1 MSNFVQPELL
11 NYYVTSIRPM
21 QVHEIGSKKWLESH
35 EKLIRLSH
43 QSTLEASENR
53 EEEVKEMLIVYDKL
67 KVLVHEAY
75 CVSLWKTRVLPML
88 LEIDP
93 NPPATYLI
101 YTVLF
106 HEGAVISLLDVA
118 LYHSSSCEVLMSTAL
133 DLIDYCTQGVSQII
147 GLVT

>member
-1 MSNFVQPELL
+1 MSNFVEPELL
-11 NYYVTSIRPM
+11 IHYVNSICPM
-21 QVHEIGSKKWLESH
+21 QVRDIGSKTWFDFH
-35 EKLIRLSH
+35 HKLIRLSH
-43 QSTLEASENR
+43 QSILEASENR
-53 EEEVKEMLIVYDKL
+53 EEEVKEALIFYDKL

-75 CVSLWKTRVLPML
+75 CVTIWKTRVLPIL

-118 LYHSSSCEVLMSTAL
+118 LYHASSCEGLMGTAL
-133 DLIDYCTQGVSQII
+133 DLIDYCAQGVAQVI
-147 GLVT
+147 GLIA